1 MKYIFDAHSHI
12 QFPIYDNDREE
23 VIKRAQEA
31 GVKMIVAGSQI
42 STSEE
47 AIKLAHKYPEDIWAT
62 VGFHPSH
69 AVTRSEQDAGG
80 TTDHIG
86 CSERSIG
93 GVFNSTTRSDV
104 DAGGAVIWHHDANEQ
119 KENKPEEFDIKK
131 IKELAMDSK
140 VVGIGECGLDYFRI
154 MNNESGIKNMQKEVF
169 IKMAD
174 IAAELKKPIV
184 IHCRPS
190 KNSDDAYLDL
200 LEILKNRSDLE
211 FKVLHCFS
219 GGLEIAKKLAEAGFH
234 FTLGGAVTFPSK
246 TDKKKCAYD
255 EVIKYL
261 PLDRIMTETD
271 CPYIAPVPYRGS
283 RNEPAYVI
291 ETAKKIAEIKNISID
306 EFKEIICRNVGR
318 VFGINLL
325 P

>member
-1 MKYIFDAHSHI
+1 MKNFKFRAVDSHCHV
-12 QFPIYDNDREE
+12 QFPIYDGDREE
-23 VIKRAQEA
+23 VIRRAQEA
-31 GVKMIVAGSQI
+31 GVKMIAAGSQI

-47 AIKLAHKYPEDIWAT
+47 AIKLAYKYPEDIWAT
-62 VGFHPSH
+62 AGFHPSH
-69 AVTRSEQDAGG
+69 AV
-80 TTDHIG
+80 
-86 CSERSIG
+86 
-93 GVFNSTTRSDV
+93 VNS
-104 DAGGAVIWHHDANEQ
+104 WHHDKNEQ
-119 KENKPEEFDIKK
+119 KEAGPEKFDIKK

-140 VVGIGECGLDYFRI
+140 VVGIGECGLDYYRLV
-154 MNNESGIKNMQKEVF
+154 ESEKLKVKIAQKEVF
-169 IKMAD
+169 EKMVD
-174 IAAELKKPIV
+174 LAAELKKPLV

-200 LEILKNRSDLE
+200 LEILKNRNDLE

-219 GGLEIAKKLAEAGFH
+219 GGLEIAKKLTEAGFY

-255 EVIKYL
+255 DVINYL
-261 PLDRIMTETD
+261 PPDRIMTETD

-306 EFKEIICRNVGR
+306 EFKKVICHNVSR
-318 VFGINLL
+318 VFKISI
-325 P
+325 